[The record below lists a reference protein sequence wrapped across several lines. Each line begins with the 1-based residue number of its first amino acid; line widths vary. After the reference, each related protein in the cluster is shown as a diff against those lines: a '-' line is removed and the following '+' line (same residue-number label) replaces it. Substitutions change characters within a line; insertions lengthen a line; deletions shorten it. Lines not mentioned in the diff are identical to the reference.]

1 MYRCAS
7 VWCLYQLPV
16 YGWHII
22 MHCYNVLLNLSSFF
36 NYMIGFCVR
45 MSLHVVC
52 RGCCPYGRWCTIQIF
67 FIVVCP
73 VQISL
78 LLLLYILYKS
88 HYYCCTSCTNL
99 IIVVVHPV
107 QISFIIVTVVCPV
120 EISVVVVHPVQIS
133 FIIVVHP
140 VQISFI
146 IIVVHPVQ
154 IFIIVVVV
162 CPVEISFIFVVVCLG
177 LCDAGQ
183 QHLGENH
190 DLQAGGGG
198 AQRERCLHRG
208 NTNS

>member
-1 MYRCAS
+1 
-7 VWCLYQLPV
+7 
-16 YGWHII
+16 
-22 MHCYNVLLNLSSFF
+22 
-36 NYMIGFCVR
+36 

-73 VQISL
+73 VQIS
-78 LLLLYILYKS
+78 
-88 HYYCCTSCTNL
+88 
-99 IIVVVHPV
+99 
-107 QISFIIVTVVCPV
+107 FIIVTVVCPV
-120 EISVVVVHPVQIS
+120 EISVVVHPVQIS

-162 CPVEISFIFVVVCLG
+162 RPVEISFIFVVVCLG
-177 LCDAGQ
+177 LCAAGQ